1 MRYATPVLGGV
12 LINLLVSW
20 ILTHIAPAPES
31 ATELQSIANFGPV
44 SYFLV
49 FLSIIVLAPVIEE
62 WIFRG
67 FLWYTLSNVFNEK
80 IVLFLVS
87 IIFAACHLDPTLVIG
102 LLPISFFLGWLKMT
116 TGGVKQ
122 SIIAHIA
129 HNATGVLITIL

>member
-1 MRYATPVLGGV
+1 MRYATPMLGGV
-12 LINLLVSW
+12 LINLLVSS
-20 ILTHIAPAPES
+20 ILSHIVPAPES
-31 ATELQSIANFGPV
+31 ATELQSLASFGPV

-49 FLSIIVLAPVIEE
+49 FFSIIVLAPVIEE

-67 FLWYTLSNVFNEK
+67 FLWYTLSNMFNEK

-87 IIFAACHLDPTLVIG
+87 VIFAACHLDPTLVIG

>member
-12 LINLLVSW
+12 LINLLVSS
-20 ILTHIAPAPES
+20 ILSHIAPAPES
-31 ATELQSIANFGPV
+31 ATELQSMASFGPV

-49 FLSIIVLAPVIEE
+49 FFSIIVLAPVIEE
-62 WIFRG
+62 LIFRG

-87 IIFAACHLDPTLVIG
+87 IIFAACHLSPTLIIG
-102 LLPISFFLGWLKMT
+102 LLPISFFLGWLRKT

-122 SIIAHIA
+122 SILAHIA

>member
-1 MRYATPVLGGV
+1 MGCGGIFGGFVGNYLGHVLEAV
-12 LINLLVSW
+12 
-20 ILTHIAPAPES
+20 
-31 ATELQSIANFGPV
+31 
-44 SYFLV
+44 
-49 FLSIIVLAPVIEE
+49 E

-102 LLPISFFLGWLKMT
+102 LLPISFFLGWLRKT

-122 SIIAHIA
+122 SILAHIA
-129 HNATGVLITIL
+129 HNATGALITVL